1 MATTPQM
8 MQTQKVR
15 PTGVTILAVLYFVA
29 TACMLLLGVALAVG
43 MGFAGVSSDQAGAGA
58 FLAGLGI
65 VGAVFM
71 FIFGG
76 LYGLLGWGLWKL
88 KTWARLIVLIFACIL
103 LGFGALGLFGS
114 LLTMDMSSIA
124 MGTLPLAIN
133 GLIVWYMLQ
142 PHVKAAFA

>member
-1 MATTPQM
+1 M
-8 MQTQKVR
+8 MQTQKTR
-15 PTGVTILAVLYFVA
+15 PTGVTILALLYFVG

-71 FIFGG
+71 FVFGA

-88 KTWARLIVLIFACIL
+88 KTWARLIVLIFGFIG

-114 LLTMDMSSIA
+114 LLTMDVSSIV
-124 MGTLPLAIN
+124 MGTIPLAIN

>member
-8 MQTQKVR
+8 LQTQKTR
-15 PTGVTILAVLYFVA
+15 PTGLTILAVLYFIG

-43 MGFAGVSSDQAGAGA
+43 MGFASVSSDQAGAGA
-58 FLAGLGI
+58 FLAGLGA

-71 FIFGG
+71 FVCAG
-76 LYGLLGWGLWKL
+76 LNALLGWGLWKL
-88 KTWARLIVLIFACIL
+88 KPWARLIVLIFSLIG

-114 LLTMDMSSIA
+114 LMTMDVSSIVV
-124 MGTLPLAIN
+124 GTIPLAIN
-133 GLIVWYMLQ
+133 GLIVWYMMQ